1 MPQPVLD
8 ETPPRSHCCICSPP
22 VRGDGVHI
30 SNVPPASAVQLQP
43 AESSRMIGIVR
54 VALLRPLTFIVM
66 AILILIIGVLAA
78 IRTPVDIFPNIGVP
92 VIATAWQYQGLS
104 PGDMS
109 GRIIT
114 PFERVLTTTVND
126 IDHIESQSLPGIGV
140 VKIYFQ
146 PGADIRTATAQVTSV
161 SQTVLKQLP
170 PGVTPPLIL
179 NYNASTVPIV
189 QLALSGKGMSE
200 GQLFDI
206 GQNQIRTGLVVVP
219 GAAVPFPSGGRQR
232 QVQIDLDPQALQSK
246 GLSGQDVA
254 NAIAAQNQINP
265 AGFAKIGSFQYN
277 IQLNNAPNSID
288 ALNDLPIKQV
298 DGATV
303 FMRDVA
309 HVRDGSAVQTNV
321 VHVDGA
327 RSVVMTILK
336 NGATSTLAI
345 VQGVKDALPKL
356 QATLPDTLKIVP
368 IGDQSLFVKA
378 AVSGVVQEGAIAA
391 ALTSLM
397 ILLFL
402 GSWRSTVIIAISIP
416 LAVLSAIIGLAVTHN
431 TLNIMTLGGL
441 SLAVG
446 ILVDDATVTIEN
458 INWHLEQGKSVK
470 QAILDGAAQ
479 IVTPAFVSLLCIC
492 IVFVPMFFLPGV
504 AGFLFVPLALAV
516 VFAMIAS
523 FILSRTLVPTMA
535 IYLLKPHSGG
545 DEHVAGSPGSSNP
558 LVRFQRGFEARF
570 EAIRLR
576 YGGLLERAL
585 AAPKP
590 FTIGFLAVVLLSF
603 LLVPFLG
610 QNFFPSVDA
619 GQIAMHVRAPIG
631 SRLEDTSAKFARIEQ
646 RIRQIIPPDE
656 LVSVVDN
663 IGLPISSINTT
674 YNNSGTIG
682 PQDGDILIQLSHRH
696 HPTEDYVRAM
706 RETLP
711 RAFTGTTFSFLPAD
725 ITSQILNFGAPAP
738 IDVQVTGKD
747 PVASENYA
755 KLLMRRIALVPGAA
769 DVRMQQSSHYPQL
782 NVDIDR
788 SRIGQLGLTER
799 DVTNSL
805 GASLAGTQQTAPV
818 YFLNPENGVSYV
830 VTAQT
835 PERQVASISDLAN
848 IPVTGASANAPQV
861 LGGIGTISRGTSP
874 AVVSHYNIAP
884 AIDIYATTNGRDL
897 GAVAGDVQRIIAS
910 MKAQAPKGVSVTL
923 RGQYATMKSA
933 FSGLG
938 FGLIG
943 AIVLIYLLIV
953 VNFQSWLDPFV
964 IITALPGALAGII
977 WMLFTTGTTL
987 SVPALTG
994 AIMCMGVATA
1004 NSILVV
1010 SFAREKLAEH
1020 GEAARAALEA
1030 GMTRFRPVLMTA
1042 LAMIIG
1048 MLPMALG
1055 LGEGGEQNAPL
1066 GRAVIG
1072 GLLVATFATLMF
1084 VPVVFSLAHR
1094 RRGAAR
1100 RPTLDDANL
1109 EEAHA

>member
-1 MPQPVLD
+1 
-8 ETPPRSHCCICSPP
+8 
-22 VRGDGVHI
+22 
-30 SNVPPASAVQLQP
+30 
-43 AESSRMIGIVR
+43 MIGIVR
-54 VALLRPLTFIVM
+54 IALARPLTFIVM
-66 AILILIIGVLAA
+66 AILIAIVGVLAA
-78 IRTPVDIFPNIGVP
+78 IRTPVDIFPDIRVP
-92 VIATAWQYQGLS
+92 VIATAWQYAGLS
-104 PGDMS
+104 PDEMS

-170 PGVTPPLIL
+170 PGITPPLVL
-179 NYNASTVPIV
+179 NYSASTVPIV
-189 QLALSGKGMSE
+189 QLALSGKGLSE
-200 GQLFDI
+200 GQMFDLAS
-206 GQNQIRTGLVVVP
+206 NQVRPGLVTVP
-219 GAAVPFPSGGRQR
+219 GAAIPYPSGGRQR
-232 QVQIDLDPQALQSK
+232 QIQIDLDPDALQSK
-246 GLSGQDVA
+246 GLSAQDVG

-265 AGFAKIGSFQYN
+265 AGFAKIGGFQYSVR
-277 IQLNNAPNSID
+277 LNNAPGSIEELNSI
-288 ALNDLPIKQV
+288 PVKV
-298 DGATV
+298 VGGATIY
-303 FMRDVA
+303 MRDVA
-309 HVRDGSAVQTNV
+309 HVRDGSAPQTNV

-327 RSVVMTILK
+327 RSVIMTVLK

-345 VQGVKDALPKL
+345 VQGIKDALPKI
-356 QATLPDTLKIVP
+356 QETLPSTLKIVP
-368 IGDQSLFVKA
+368 IGDQSLFVRA
-378 AVSGVVQEGAIAA
+378 AVEGVVKEGAIAA

-416 LAVLSAIIGLAVTHN
+416 LAILSAIIGLAVTGN
-431 TLNIMTLGGL
+431 TLNTMTLGGL

-458 INWHLEQGKSVK
+458 INWHLEQGKPVHR
-470 QAILDGAAQ
+470 AILDGAAQ

-535 IYLLKPHSGG
+535 MYLLRPHGAG
-545 DEHVAGSPGSSNP
+545 DDHDQHSAGAPASRNP

-570 EAIRLR
+570 ERIRTG
-576 YGGLLERAL
+576 YGGMLERVL
-585 AAPKP
+585 AAPKG
-590 FTIGFLAVVLLSF
+590 FVIGFLAVVLLSF
-603 LLVPFLG
+603 GLVPFLG

-619 GQIAMHVRAPIG
+619 GQIAMHVRAPVG
-631 SRLEDTSAKFARIEQ
+631 SRIEETSAEFDRIQ
-646 RIRQIIPPDE
+646 RRIRQIIPAEE
-656 LVSVVDN
+656 LISVVDN
-663 IGLPISSINTT
+663 IGLPVSSINTT
-674 YNNSGTIG
+674 YNNSGTVG
-682 PQDGDILIQLSHRH
+682 PQDGDVLIQLSHDH
-696 HPTEDYVRAM
+696 APTDDYVRRL
-706 RETLP
+706 REQLP
-711 RAFTGTTFSFLPAD
+711 RDFPGATFSFLPAD

-738 IDVQVTGKD
+738 IDIQVAGKD
-747 PVASENYA
+747 AAANAAYA
-755 KLLMRRIALVPGAA
+755 QKIMRRIAKIPGLA
-769 DVRMQQSSHYPQL
+769 DARIQQSARYPQL
-782 NVDIDR
+782 NVAVDR
-788 SRIGQLGLTER
+788 SRIGQYGLTER
-799 DVTNSL
+799 DVTTSL
-805 GASLAGTQQTAPV
+805 ASSLAGTQQTAPV
-818 YFLNPENGVSYV
+818 FFLNPDNGVSYPV
-830 VTAQT
+830 VAQA
-835 PERQVASISDLAN
+835 PEYRVGSMSDLSS
-848 IPVTGASANAPQV
+848 IPVTGASGRSQV
-861 LGGIGTISRGTSP
+861 LGGLGTIVRSNAP

-884 AIDIYATTNGRDL
+884 VVDIFATPAGRDL
-897 GAVAGDVQRIIAS
+897 GAVAGDIRTVLDEL
-910 MKAQAPKGVSVTL
+910 KAEAPKGATVTL
-923 RGQYATMKSA
+923 RGQYATMNSA

-938 FGLIG
+938 YGLLG

-1004 NSILVV
+1004 NAILVV
-1010 SFAREKLAEH
+1010 SFARERLAEL
-1020 GEAARAALEA
+1020 GDATAAALEA

-1084 VPVVFSLAHR
+1084 VPVIFSLVHR
-1094 RRGAAR
+1094 RRAAAA
-1100 RPTLDDANL
+1100 PTR
-1109 EEAHA
+1109 EAHHLEQAHV

>member
-1 MPQPVLD
+1 
-8 ETPPRSHCCICSPP
+8 
-22 VRGDGVHI
+22 
-30 SNVPPASAVQLQP
+30 
-43 AESSRMIGIVR
+43 MIGIVR
-54 VALLRPLTFIVM
+54 IALARPLTFIVM
-66 AILILIIGVLAA
+66 AILIAVVGVLAA
-78 IRTPVDIFPNIGVP
+78 IRTPVDIFPDIKVP
-92 VIATAWQYQGLS
+92 VIATAWQYAGLS
-104 PGDMS
+104 PDEMS

-170 PGVTPPLIL
+170 PGITPPLVL
-179 NYNASTVPIV
+179 NYSASTVPIV
-189 QLALSGKGMSE
+189 QLALSGKGLSE
-200 GQLFDI
+200 GQMFDLAS
-206 GQNQIRTGLVVVP
+206 NQVRPGLVTVP
-219 GAAVPFPSGGRQR
+219 GAAIPYPSGGRQR
-232 QVQIDLDPQALQSK
+232 QIQIDLDPEALQSK
-246 GLSGQDVA
+246 GLSAQDVG

-265 AGFAKIGSFQYN
+265 AGFAKIGGFQYSVR
-277 IQLNNAPNSID
+277 LNNAPGSIEELNSI
-288 ALNDLPIKQV
+288 PVKV
-298 DGATV
+298 VGGATIY
-303 FMRDVA
+303 MRDVA
-309 HVRDGSAVQTNV
+309 HVRDGSAPQTNV
-321 VHVDGA
+321 VHVDGS
-327 RSVVMTILK
+327 RSVIMTVLK

-345 VQGVKDALPKL
+345 VQGIKDALPKI
-356 QATLPDTLKIVP
+356 QETLPSTLKIVP
-368 IGDQSLFVKA
+368 IGDQSLFVRA
-378 AVSGVVQEGAIAA
+378 AVEGVVKEGLIAA

-416 LAVLSAIIGLAVTHN
+416 LAILSAIIGLAVTGN
-431 TLNIMTLGGL
+431 TLNTMTLGGL

-458 INWHLEQGKSVK
+458 INWHLEQGKPVHR
-470 QAILDGAAQ
+470 AILDGAAQ

-535 IYLLKPHSGG
+535 MYLLRPHGAG
-545 DEHVAGSPGSSNP
+545 DDHDQHSAGAPTSRNP

-570 EAIRLR
+570 ERFR
-576 YGGLLERAL
+576 TGYGAMLERVL
-585 AAPKP
+585 AVPKG
-590 FTIGFLAVVLLSF
+590 FVIGFLAVVLLSF
-603 LLVPFLG
+603 GLVPFLG

-619 GQIAMHVRAPIG
+619 GQIAMHVRAPVG
-631 SRLEDTSAKFARIEQ
+631 SRIEQ
-646 RIRQIIPPDE
+646 TSAEFDRIQRRIRQIIPADE

-663 IGLPISSINTT
+663 IGLPVSSINTT
-674 YNNSGTIG
+674 YNNSGTVG
-682 PQDGDILIQLSHRH
+682 PQDGDVLIQLSHDHR
-696 HPTEDYVRAM
+696 PTEDYVRRL
-706 RETLP
+706 REQLP
-711 RAFTGTTFSFLPAD
+711 RDFPGATFSFLPAD

-738 IDVQVTGKD
+738 IDIQITGKD
-747 PVASENYA
+747 ANANAAYA
-755 KLLMRRIALVPGAA
+755 QKIMRRIARIPGLA
-769 DVRMQQSSHYPQL
+769 DARIQQSARYPQL
-782 NVDIDR
+782 NVAVDR
-788 SRIGQLGLTER
+788 SRIGQYGLTER
-799 DVTNSL
+799 DVTTSL
-805 GASLAGTQQTAPV
+805 ASSLAGTQQTAPV
-818 YFLNPENGVSYV
+818 FFLNPDNGVSYPV
-830 VTAQT
+830 VAQA
-835 PERQVASISDLAN
+835 PEYRVGSMSDLSSL
-848 IPVTGASANAPQV
+848 PVTGASGRSQV
-861 LGGIGTISRGTSP
+861 LGGLGTIVRGNAP

-884 AIDIYATTNGRDL
+884 VVDIFATPAGRDL
-897 GAVAGDVQRIIAS
+897 GAVSGDIQRVLDDL
-910 MKAQAPKGVSVTL
+910 KAEAPKGATVTM
-923 RGQYATMKSA
+923 RGQFATMKSA

-938 FGLIG
+938 YGLLG

-977 WMLFTTGTTL
+977 WMLFATGTTL

-1004 NSILVV
+1004 NAILVV
-1010 SFAREKLAEH
+1010 SFARERLAEL
-1020 GEAARAALEA
+1020 GDATAAALEA

-1084 VPVVFSLAHR
+1084 VPVIFSLVHR
-1094 RRGAAR
+1094 RHGAT
-1100 RPTLDDANL
+1100 RPVREASHL
-1109 EEAHA
+1109 EEAHV

>member
-1 MPQPVLD
+1 
-8 ETPPRSHCCICSPP
+8 
-22 VRGDGVHI
+22 
-30 SNVPPASAVQLQP
+30 
-43 AESSRMIGIVR
+43 MIGIVR
-54 VALLRPLTFIVM
+54 IALARPLTFIVM
-66 AILILIIGVLAA
+66 AILIAIVGVLSA
-78 IRTPVDIFPNIGVP
+78 IRTPVDIFPDIKVP
-92 VIATAWQYQGLS
+92 VIATAWQYAGLS
-104 PGDMS
+104 PDEMS

-170 PGVTPPLIL
+170 PGITPPLVL
-179 NYNASTVPIV
+179 NYSASTVPIV
-189 QLALSGKGMSE
+189 QLALSGKGLSE
-200 GQLFDI
+200 GQMFDLAS
-206 GQNQIRTGLVVVP
+206 NQVRPGLVTVP
-219 GAAVPFPSGGRQR
+219 GAAIPYPSGGRQR
-232 QVQIDLDPQALQSK
+232 QIQIDLDPDALQSK
-246 GLSGQDVA
+246 GLSAQDVG

-265 AGFAKIGSFQYN
+265 AGFAKIGGFQYSVR
-277 IQLNNAPNSID
+277 LNNAPGSIEELNSI
-288 ALNDLPIKQV
+288 PVKV
-298 DGATV
+298 VGGATIY
-303 FMRDVA
+303 MRDVA
-309 HVRDGSAVQTNV
+309 HVRDGSAPQTNV

-327 RSVVMTILK
+327 RSVIMTVLK

-345 VQGVKDALPKL
+345 VQGIKDALPKI
-356 QATLPDTLKIVP
+356 QETLPSTLKIVP
-368 IGDQSLFVKA
+368 IGDQSLFVRA
-378 AVSGVVQEGAIAA
+378 AVEGVVKEGAIAA

-416 LAVLSAIIGLAVTHN
+416 LAILSAIIGLAVTGN
-431 TLNIMTLGGL
+431 TLNTMTLGGL

-458 INWHLEQGKSVK
+458 INWHLEQGKPVHR
-470 QAILDGAAQ
+470 AILDGAAQ

-535 IYLLKPHSGG
+535 MYLLKPHGAG
-545 DEHVAGSPGSSNP
+545 DDHDQHSAGAPPSRNP

-570 EAIRLR
+570 ERIRTS
-576 YGGLLERAL
+576 YGGMLERVL
-585 AAPKP
+585 AAPKG
-590 FTIGFLAVVLLSF
+590 FVIGFLAVVLLSF
-603 LLVPFLG
+603 GLVPFLG

-619 GQIAMHVRAPIG
+619 GQIAMHVRAPVG
-631 SRLEDTSAKFARIEQ
+631 SRIEETSAEFDRIQ
-646 RIRQIIPPDE
+646 RRIRQIIPADE

-663 IGLPISSINTT
+663 IGLPVSSINTT
-674 YNNSGTIG
+674 YNNSGTVG
-682 PQDGDILIQLSHRH
+682 PQDGDVLIQLSHDH
-696 HPTEDYVRAM
+696 APTDGYVRRL
-706 RETLP
+706 REQLP
-711 RAFTGTTFSFLPAD
+711 RDFPGATFSFLPAD

-738 IDVQVTGKD
+738 IDVQVSGKD
-747 PVASENYA
+747 AAANAAYA
-755 KLLMRRIALVPGAA
+755 QKLLRRIAKIPGLA
-769 DVRMQQSSHYPQL
+769 DARIQQSARYPQL
-782 NVDIDR
+782 NVAVDR
-788 SRIGQLGLTER
+788 SRMGQYGLTER
-799 DVTNSL
+799 DVTTSL
-805 GASLAGTQQTAPV
+805 ASSLAGTAQTAPV
-818 YFLNPENGVSYV
+818 FFLNPDNGVSYPV
-830 VTAQT
+830 VAQA
-835 PERQVASISDLAN
+835 PEYRVGSMSDLSS
-848 IPVTGASANAPQV
+848 IPVTGTSGRSQV
-861 LGGIGTISRGTSP
+861 LGGLGTIVRGNAP

-884 AIDIYATTNGRDL
+884 VVDIFATPAGRDL
-897 GAVAGDVQRIIAS
+897 GAVAGDIRQVLDEL
-910 MKAQAPKGVSVTL
+910 KAEAPKGATVTL
-923 RGQYATMKSA
+923 RGQYATMNSA

-938 FGLIG
+938 YGLLG

-1004 NSILVV
+1004 NAILVV
-1010 SFAREKLAEH
+1010 SFARERLAEL
-1020 GEAARAALEA
+1020 GDATAAALEA

-1084 VPVVFSLAHR
+1084 VPVIFSLVHR
-1094 RRGAAR
+1094 RRAAVAPPR
-1100 RPTLDDANL
+1100 ATHHL
-1109 EEAHA
+1109 EQAHV

>member
-1 MPQPVLD
+1 
-8 ETPPRSHCCICSPP
+8 
-22 VRGDGVHI
+22 
-30 SNVPPASAVQLQP
+30 
-43 AESSRMIGIVR
+43 MIGIVR
-54 VALLRPLTFIVM
+54 IALARPLTFIVM
-66 AILILIIGVLAA
+66 AILIAIVGVLAA
-78 IRTPVDIFPNIGVP
+78 IRTPVDIFPDIKVP
-92 VIATAWQYQGLS
+92 VIATAWQYAGLS
-104 PGDMS
+104 PDEMS

-170 PGVTPPLIL
+170 PGITPPLVL
-179 NYNASTVPIV
+179 NYSASTVPIV
-189 QLALSGKGMSE
+189 QLALSGKGLSE
-200 GQLFDI
+200 GQMFDLAS
-206 GQNQIRTGLVVVP
+206 NQVRPGLVTVP
-219 GAAVPFPSGGRQR
+219 GAAIPYPSGGRQR
-232 QVQIDLDPQALQSK
+232 QIQIDLDPDALQSK
-246 GLSGQDVA
+246 GLSAQDVG

-265 AGFAKIGSFQYN
+265 AGFAKIGGFQYSVR
-277 IQLNNAPNSID
+277 LNNAPESIEELNSI
-288 ALNDLPIKQV
+288 PVKV
-298 DGATV
+298 VGGATIY
-303 FMRDVA
+303 MRDVA
-309 HVRDGSAVQTNV
+309 HVRDGSAPQTNV

-327 RSVVMTILK
+327 RSVIMTVLK

-345 VQGVKDALPKL
+345 VQGIKDALPKI
-356 QATLPDTLKIVP
+356 QETLPSTLKIVP
-368 IGDQSLFVKA
+368 IGDQSLFVRA
-378 AVSGVVQEGAIAA
+378 AVEGVVKEGAIAA
-391 ALTSLM
+391 ALTSVM

-416 LAVLSAIIGLAVTHN
+416 LAILSAIIGLAVTGN
-431 TLNIMTLGGL
+431 TLNTMTLGGL

-458 INWHLEQGKSVK
+458 INWHLEQGKPVHR
-470 QAILDGAAQ
+470 AILDGAAQ

-535 IYLLKPHSGG
+535 MYLLKPHGAG
-545 DEHVAGSPGSSNP
+545 DDHDQRSAGAPASRNP

-570 EAIRLR
+570 ERIRTS
-576 YGGLLERAL
+576 YGGMLERVL
-585 AAPKP
+585 AAPKG
-590 FTIGFLAVVLLSF
+590 FVIGFLAVVLLSF
-603 LLVPFLG
+603 GLVPFLG

-619 GQIAMHVRAPIG
+619 GQIAMHVRAPVG
-631 SRLEDTSAKFARIEQ
+631 SRIEETSAEFDRIQ
-646 RIRQIIPPDE
+646 RRIRQIIPAGE

-663 IGLPISSINTT
+663 IGLPVSSINTT
-674 YNNSGTIG
+674 YNNSGTVG
-682 PQDGDILIQLSHRH
+682 PQDGDVLIQLSHDH
-696 HPTEDYVRAM
+696 APTDDYVRRL
-706 RETLP
+706 REQLP
-711 RAFTGTTFSFLPAD
+711 RDFPGATFSFLPAD

-738 IDVQVTGKD
+738 IDIQVTGKD
-747 PVASENYA
+747 AAANAAYA
-755 KLLMRRIALVPGAA
+755 QTLLRRIAKIPGLA
-769 DVRMQQSSHYPQL
+769 DARIQQSARYPQL
-782 NVDIDR
+782 NVAVDR
-788 SRIGQLGLTER
+788 SRIGQYGLTER
-799 DVTNSL
+799 DVTTSL
-805 GASLAGTQQTAPV
+805 ASSLAGTAQTAPV
-818 YFLNPENGVSYV
+818 FFLNPDNGVSYPV
-830 VTAQT
+830 VAQA
-835 PERQVASISDLAN
+835 PEYRVGSMSDLSS
-848 IPVTGASANAPQV
+848 IPVTGADGRSQV
-861 LGGIGTISRGTSP
+861 LGGLGTIIRGNAP

-884 AIDIYATTNGRDL
+884 VVDIYATPAGRDL
-897 GAVAGDVQRIIAS
+897 GAVAGDVRKVLDDL
-910 MKAQAPKGVSVTL
+910 KAEAPKGATVTL
-923 RGQYATMKSA
+923 RGQYATMNSA

-938 FGLIG
+938 YGLLG

-1004 NSILVV
+1004 NAILVV
-1010 SFAREKLAEH
+1010 SFARERLAEL
-1020 GEAARAALEA
+1020 GDATAAALEA

-1084 VPVVFSLAHR
+1084 VPVIFSLVHR
-1094 RRGAAR
+1094 RRAAAAPPR
-1100 RPTLDDANL
+1100 
-1109 EEAHA
+1109 EAHHLEQAHV